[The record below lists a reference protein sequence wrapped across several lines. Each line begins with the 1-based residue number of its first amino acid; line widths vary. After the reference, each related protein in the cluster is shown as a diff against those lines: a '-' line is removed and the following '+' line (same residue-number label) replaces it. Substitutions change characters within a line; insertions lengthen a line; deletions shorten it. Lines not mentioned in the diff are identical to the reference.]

1 MNSSSAEHS
10 SNIAPAVTLRAALPE
25 DEQFLYD
32 VYASTRA
39 DELAQV
45 LWDEAQLKMFLK
57 MQLRARDQSYLMYYP
72 SLDDRIILLDNKR
85 AGRLIVSRTDDCIRL
100 VDVAL
105 LPEYRGTGIGTA
117 LIKEL
122 FAEAGETNRVV
133 RLQVEKT
140 NPQACRL
147 YERLGFSITS
157 ENQTHFQMEI
167 SVPPAIADGTD
178 IPANRKPL

>member
-1 MNSSSAEHS
+1 MNSSPAQQP
-10 SNIAPAVTLRAALPE
+10 SNSTSVTLRPVLPE
-25 DEQFLYD
+25 DEQFLYEL
-32 VYASTRA
+32 YASVRA

-45 LWDEAQLKMFLK
+45 QWDEAQLKMFLK

-85 AGRLIVSRTDDCIRL
+85 AGRLIVSRTHDCVRL

-167 SVPPAIADGTD
+167 SVPPAIADGAD